1 MKTGLVMSSNEDD
14 KYMLQRSYRALGVPN
29 LQGERYPLSISKVCI
44 DWVSSETT
52 LPSQV
57 HSISE
62 TYNGQELLMG
72 SSFGGLAAWMFAA
85 EYHPPELKGVI
96 LIDVLPKIELFPKR
110 KAAVFTVLEKIPS
123 QMAQGIYDVYRK
135 SAGQKSADVV
145 AVLERVQSIQ
155 RGLPKPCFSLPTMV
169 VSSNCTF
176 HQSWR
181 EVASVHQH
189 VFATENRDLS
199 RQVVEWIDGL

>member
-1 MKTGLVMSSNEDD
+1 MYKRLC
-14 KYMLQRSYRALGVPN
+14 RALGVPN
-29 LQGERYPLSISKVCI
+29 LQGERYPLSISQVGV

-62 TYNGQELLMG
+62 AHNGQELLIG

-96 LIDVLPKIELFPKR
+96 LIDVLPNVDLFPKR
-110 KAAVFTVLEKIPS
+110 KAAVFAILEKLPS
-123 QMAQGIYDVYRK
+123 QMAQVIYDAYRK
-135 SAGQKSADVV
+135 RAGQESADVV

-155 RGLPKPCFSLPTMV
+155 RGFPKPCFSLPTMV
-169 VSSNCTF
+169 VSSNRIF

-181 EVASVHQH
+181 EMASVHQH
-189 VFATENRDLS
+189 VLATENRDLS
-199 RQVVEWIDGL
+199 RQVAEWIDCL